1 VGRVAWLAGTDRVA
15 WATLVSY
22 YEDNRLVN
30 RDKPSGGV
38 LERATGKV
46 VWQFQSFARQDF
58 HTLAAAPDGRR
69 LGVLDILG
77 KPRGGYVLDGS
88 GGNVLA
94 MLYDSKDTPLSI
106 CLSPDGRTAA
116 TAFGDVVIWDIQE
129 AKSLKRLKG
138 HTNWVVSLVFS
149 RDGSLLLSGAGD
161 STARLW
167 DTDSGK
173 ELGRIRFPGP
183 STYIEGVGLSPKSDR
198 AFALAN
204 KLLVI
209 VEVPSTIRQRP
220 PMGAASPATPKQG
233 ASLDRFQRALGQRW
247 DKLSLADRKKVELA
261 WQALSES
268 ERDAIYRMYAMP
280 EQVLAS
286 LTPAER
292 KAVLQQKAPTPEDA
306 NRLKSSCPWINL
318 NDLTISDRLLLGWM
332 EAMKAAFEAW
342 MINRGR

>member
-1 VGRVAWLAGTDRVA
+1 
-15 WATLVSY
+15 
-22 YEDNRLVN
+22 
-30 RDKPSGGV
+30 
-38 LERATGKV
+38 
-46 VWQFQSFARQDF
+46 
-58 HTLAAAPDGRR
+58 
-69 LGVLDILG
+69 
-77 KPRGGYVLDGS
+77 
-88 GGNVLA
+88 
-94 MLYDSKDTPLSI
+94 
-106 CLSPDGRTAA
+106 
-116 TAFGDVVIWDIQE
+116 
-129 AKSLKRLKG
+129 
-138 HTNWVVSLVFS
+138 
-149 RDGSLLLSGAGD
+149 
-161 STARLW
+161 
-167 DTDSGK
+167 
-173 ELGRIRFPGP
+173 
-183 STYIEGVGLSPKSDR
+183 
-198 AFALAN
+198 
-204 KLLVI
+204 
-209 VEVPSTIRQRP
+209 
-220 PMGAASPATPKQG
+220 MGAASPATPKQG